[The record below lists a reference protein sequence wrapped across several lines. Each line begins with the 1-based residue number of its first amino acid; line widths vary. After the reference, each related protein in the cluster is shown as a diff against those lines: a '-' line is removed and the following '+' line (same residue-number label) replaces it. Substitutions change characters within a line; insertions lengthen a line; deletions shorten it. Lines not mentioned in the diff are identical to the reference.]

1 MKGGGIFDGRSDD
14 DLDALA
20 ITEVFL
26 CDLFYVI
33 KSDALDFVCPA
44 LVVVIPEPQEFIG
57 RAKPTQRSAGLIPN
71 RLRAK

>member
-26 CDLFYVI
+26 RNLFDVI
-33 KSDALDFVCPA
+33 KRDTLNFVCPA
-44 LVVVIPEPQEFIG
+44 LVVVIAESQEFIG
-57 RAKPTQRSAGLIPN
+57 RAKPTKRCAGLIPN